1 MKKTL
6 YIFLSYLL
14 PVAALAQQA
23 PASPDS
29 ATTLKNPLNAKSF
42 EGLFSDILSNVII
55 PVTALIGVVFIIF
68 AGFKFVT
75 AQGKPEKVQ
84 EAKKRLMY
92 VLIGVGIII
101 SSEIILDL
109 LLNTLTEVAAVNP

>member
-1 MKKTL
+1 MKKILLIST
-6 YIFLSYLL
+6 SYFL
-14 PVAALAQQA
+14 PVTIFAQ
-23 PASPDS
+23 
-29 ATTLKNPLNAKSF
+29 TRLENPLKANSF
-42 EGLFSDILSNVII
+42 EGLFSDVLSNVII

-75 AQGKPEKVQ
+75 AQGKPEKVT

-101 SSEIILDL
+101 ASEVILDL
-109 LLNTLTEVAAVNP
+109 LLNTLTQISDVRPS